1 MAYHQQQRLR
11 PKCANMTVKNPKR
24 NLETN
29 FFNNAQFLSVHPL
42 SVRGMTELVL
52 VQWNAALVTKDIT
65 GLNVITVLEYTK
77 NRNTFR

>member
-52 VQWNAALVTKDIT
+52 VQ
-65 GLNVITVLEYTK
+65 
-77 NRNTFR
+77 